1 MCKVVF
7 LTVVQKNYR
16 QIEFGFSLHRVLLSC
31 LEVNLLKC
39 YRWTDRHITEGE
51 GKGESWSGISR
62 ALYSKHVWCAQSGQV
77 CKAANL
83 SLLKAR
89 CVIWV

>member
-1 MCKVVF
+1 MCKLVF

-31 LEVNLLKC
+31 FELNLLKC
-39 YRWTDRHITEGE
+39 YPWTDRHITEGE
-51 GKGESWSGISR
+51 GKVGIH
-62 ALYSKHVWCAQSGQV
+62 ALSAKHAWCAQSGQV

-83 SLLKAR
+83 SLLKGR